1 MGKMNRLRRVWNVR
15 PRIKSCGDVMLYRFA
30 YSGIMLESRIFEF
43 FLSFGHAT
51 MSASDEVRDS

>member
-1 MGKMNRLRRVWNVR
+1 
-15 PRIKSCGDVMLYRFA
+15 MLYRFA